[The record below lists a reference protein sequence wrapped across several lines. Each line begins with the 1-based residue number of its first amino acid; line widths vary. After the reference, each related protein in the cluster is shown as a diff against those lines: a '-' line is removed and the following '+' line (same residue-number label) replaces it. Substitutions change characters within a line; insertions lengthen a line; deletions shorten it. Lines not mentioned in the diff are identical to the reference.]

1 MVGSLLL
8 RGMLVGVLAG
18 LLSFGFARVF
28 GEPAVNR
35 AIAFE
40 EAHAEGPAPA
50 AAPASQ
56 AATPHVHADGSTHM
70 HAAAPEPAAAEGHS
84 HGGEEELVSR
94 STQAGLGLL
103 TGTLVYGAAI
113 GGIFALVFAFA
124 LGRVGPLSPR
134 ATAVLLALGGFLAI
148 VLVPG
153 LKYPAN
159 PPAVGDG
166 ATIGFRTQM
175 FFLMLAAS
183 LVALTGAVLLARR
196 LAARYGA
203 WNGIVAAALA
213 YVAVVALVQ
222 TALPT
227 INEVPADFSASLLWE
242 FRIATLGIQAVLWAT
257 LGLVFGPLAER
268 SLRAHRG
275 VRLAP
280 AGALR

>member
-1 MVGSLLL
+1 
-8 RGMLVGVLAG
+8 MLVGVLAG

-50 AAPASQ
+50 AASASP
-56 AATPHVHADGSTHM
+56 AATAHVHADGSTHM
-70 HAAAPEPAAAEGHS
+70 HEAAPEPTAAGHS

-103 TGTLVYGAAI
+103 TGTVVYGAAM

-124 LGRVGPLSPR
+124 FGRMGPLSPR

-166 ATIGFRTQM
+166 ATIGLRTQM

-183 LVALTGAVLLARR
+183 LAALTGAVLLARR
-196 LAARYGA
+196 LAVRHGA
-203 WNGIVAAALA
+203 WNGIIAAAIA
-213 YVAVVALVQ
+213 YVALIALVQ

-227 INEVPADFSASLLWE
+227 INEVPADFSAALLWE
-242 FRIATLGIQAVLWAT
+242 FRVATLGIQAVLWAT
-257 LGLVFGPLAER
+257 LGLAFGPLAAHA
-268 SLRAHRG
+268 LRAQRG
-275 VRLAP
+275 ERLAP
-280 AGALR
+280 AGAVR

>member
-28 GEPAVNR
+28 GEPAVAR

-50 AAPASQ
+50 AAPASP

-70 HAAAPEPAAAEGHS
+70 HAAAPEPAAAGHS

-94 STQAGLGLL
+94 STQAGLGLM
-103 TGTLVYGAAI
+103 TGMVVYGAAM

-148 VLVPG
+148 VLVPA

-183 LVALTGAVLLARR
+183 LVALAGAVLLARR

-203 WNGIVAAALA
+203 WNGTVAAGLA
-213 YVAVVALVQ
+213 YVVAIALVQ
-222 TALPT
+222 AVLPT
-227 INEVPADFSASLLWE
+227 INEVPAEFSAALLWE
-242 FRIATLGIQAVLWAT
+242 FRIANLGIQAVLWAT
-257 LGLVFGPLAER
+257 LGLAFGPLAER
-268 SLRAHRG
+268 SLRARRG

-280 AGALR
+280 ASALR